1 MKDTAA
7 TTVIASTSTSIVTA
21 AVVNVNI
28 TVSSICQSVGTYHLP
43 DNTNCASYFMCSMGK
58 ETHITCP
65 ERQLFNVETAQCED
79 FQQVFCGLRP
89 VNHADKN
96 QCELIFICIKTCK
109 LCKKINFFE

>member
-1 MKDTAA
+1 VKETSA
-7 TTVIASTSTSIVTA
+7 TTVIVSTIIATA
-21 AVVNVNI
+21 ATNI
-28 TVSSICQSVGTYHLP
+28 TISTLCQSVGTYHLP
-43 DNTNCASYFMCSMGK
+43 DNTNCASYLMCSMGK

-96 QCELIFICIKTCK
+96 QCK
-109 LCKKINFFE
+109 

>member
-7 TTVIASTSTSIVTA
+7 TTIIASASTSITTTA
-21 AVVNVNI
+21 ANV
-28 TVSSICQSVGTYHLP
+28 TTSTLCQSVGAYHLP

-65 ERQLFNVETAQCED
+65 ERQLFNLETAQCED

-96 QCELIFICIKTCK
+96 QC
-109 LCKKINFFE
+109 